1 MRISRAASGN
11 EKRVE
16 CNAGKA
22 APEGRNMITRETE
35 NVKRNYGGKC
45 SASFAVGGGEACVT
59 AAVTEVLHGL

>member
-1 MRISRAASGN
+1 
-11 EKRVE
+11 
-16 CNAGKA
+16 
-22 APEGRNMITRETE
+22 MITRETE